1 MKAKKDAKT
10 TAASA
15 NGQESNELA
24 KPKRSKQAKRQIII
38 YVVMVVAIAG
48 ILGFAWNDVDGRIK
62 SKVLKYLLDKYEQEF
77 VVTDYKG
84 TTVTLFRAVQGR
96 IGTEYNLANSKCRWL
111 GEDNETYDDCSW
123 SVHPKGN
130 PKGKCMVS
138 YSSGT
143 MRDSCAQ
150 VILGKKNYAKARQIS
165 AEEDRLRPHIER
177 IFGKNTDIKVEF
189 QLCEQGEA
197 SMKGFSGLL
206 RAMKICKKATEDM
219 TLGQVIDSNEL
230 RHEYNLYIY
239 ALDGQ
244 PIETDDDKLRL
255 IEKLRKITEYLP
267 EGRPDRVQF
276 VYYTRAK
283 ESSGGSE
290 LWVISAS
297 DLSST
302 EKLTRRKIVTYESE
316 REGYH

>member
-1 MKAKKDAKT
+1 MNKEKVGAGV
-10 TAASA
+10 SQA
-15 NGQESNELA
+15 NVPGVPVKRLRSSRRWIVIICIIVVVAVAVGVVVVTVTSPENIMRSYL
-24 KPKRSKQAKRQIII
+24 RSKYGKDFVLVGEMRRERGSAQREHYYESDAHPIDDTRLRFR
-38 YVVMVVAIAG
+38 VVLDGDNKEHKYEKSDTYLEA
-48 ILGFAWNDVDGRIK
+48 GRIM
-62 SKVLKYLLDKYEQEF
+62 
-77 VVTDYKG
+77 T
-84 TTVTLFRAVQGR
+84 
-96 IGTEYNLANSKCRWL
+96 
-111 GEDNETYDDCSW
+111 
-123 SVHPKGN
+123 
-130 PKGKCMVS
+130 
-138 YSSGT
+138 
-143 MRDSCAQ
+143 
-150 VILGKKNYAKARQIS
+150 
-165 AEEDRLRPHIER
+165 EEDRLRPYIER
-177 IFGKNTDIKVEF
+177 IFGKNTDVKVEF

-244 PIETDDDKLRL
+244 PVETDDDKLRL

-267 EGRPDRVQF
+267 EGRPDCVQF
-276 VYYTRAK
+276 AYYTRAK
-283 ESSGGSE
+283 EPSGGSE

>member
-1 MKAKKDAKT
+1 MNKEKDGAR
-10 TAASA
+10 ASQA
-15 NGQESNELA
+15 NVPGVPQNTSGVPVKRLRSSRRWIVIICIIVVVAVVAGVVVVTVTSPENIMRSYL
-24 KPKRSKQAKRQIII
+24 RSKYGKDFVLVGEMRRTPPGSSALWEHYYESDAHPVDNYGLRFG
-38 YVVMVVAIAG
+38 VV
-48 ILGFAWNDVDGRIK
+48 LGNGKMSDTYIEAGRIM
-62 SKVLKYLLDKYEQEF
+62 
-77 VVTDYKG
+77 T
-84 TTVTLFRAVQGR
+84 
-96 IGTEYNLANSKCRWL
+96 
-111 GEDNETYDDCSW
+111 
-123 SVHPKGN
+123 
-130 PKGKCMVS
+130 
-138 YSSGT
+138 
-143 MRDSCAQ
+143 
-150 VILGKKNYAKARQIS
+150 
-165 AEEDRLRPHIER
+165 EEDRLRPHIER

-255 IEKLRKITEYLP
+255 IEKLREITKYLP
-267 EGRPDRVQF
+267 ESRPDCVQF

>member
-1 MKAKKDAKT
+1 MNKEKDSTGVSQANVPGVPQNASGVPVKRLRSSRRWIVIICIIVVVAV
-10 TAASA
+10 AAGVVVVTVTSPE
-15 NGQESNELA
+15 NIMRSYL
-24 KPKRSKQAKRQIII
+24 RSKYGKDFVLAGEMMRDHGPVQRGDYYESEAHPVDNYGLRFG
-38 YVVMVVAIAG
+38 VVLDNGKMSDTYIEA
-48 ILGFAWNDVDGRIK
+48 GRIM
-62 SKVLKYLLDKYEQEF
+62 
-77 VVTDYKG
+77 T
-84 TTVTLFRAVQGR
+84 
-96 IGTEYNLANSKCRWL
+96 
-111 GEDNETYDDCSW
+111 
-123 SVHPKGN
+123 
-130 PKGKCMVS
+130 
-138 YSSGT
+138 
-143 MRDSCAQ
+143 
-150 VILGKKNYAKARQIS
+150 
-165 AEEDRLRPHIER
+165 EEDRLRPHIER

-244 PIETDDDKLRL
+244 PIETHDDKLRL
-255 IEKLRKITEYLP
+255 IEKLRRITKYLP
-267 EGRPDRVQF
+267 EGRPDCVQF
-276 VYYTRAK
+276 AYYTRAK
-283 ESSGGSE
+283 EPSGGSE

>member
-1 MKAKKDAKT
+1 MNKEKAGAGVSQANVPGVPVKRLRSSRRWIVIICIIVVVAV
-10 TAASA
+10 AAGVVVVTVTSPE
-15 NGQESNELA
+15 NIMRSYL
-24 KPKRSKQAKRQIII
+24 RSKYGKDFVLAGEMRRDHGPVQRGDYYESEAHPVDNYGLRFS
-38 YVVMVVAIAG
+38 VV
-48 ILGFAWNDVDGRIK
+48 LDNDKMRDTYIEAGRIM
-62 SKVLKYLLDKYEQEF
+62 
-77 VVTDYKG
+77 T
-84 TTVTLFRAVQGR
+84 
-96 IGTEYNLANSKCRWL
+96 
-111 GEDNETYDDCSW
+111 
-123 SVHPKGN
+123 
-130 PKGKCMVS
+130 
-138 YSSGT
+138 
-143 MRDSCAQ
+143 
-150 VILGKKNYAKARQIS
+150 
-165 AEEDRLRPHIER
+165 EEDRLRPHIER

-255 IEKLRKITEYLP
+255 IEKLRRITKYLP
-267 EGRPDRVQF
+267 EGRPDCVQF
-276 VYYTRAK
+276 AYYTRAK
-283 ESSGGSE
+283 EPSGGSE
-290 LWVISAS
+290 LWAISAS

>member
-1 MKAKKDAKT
+1 MKKKGTMAPWASTVGVPQNTSGVPVKRLRSSRRWIVIICIIVVV
-10 TAASA
+10 AAAAAGVVVVTVTSPE
-15 NGQESNELA
+15 NIMRSYL
-24 KPKRSKQAKRQIII
+24 RSKYGKDFVLVGELRRRRECSSREYCSVMQEHYYESEAHPVDNYGLRFR
-38 YVVMVVAIAG
+38 VV
-48 ILGFAWNDVDGRIK
+48 LGNGKMSDTYIEAGRIM
-62 SKVLKYLLDKYEQEF
+62 
-77 VVTDYKG
+77 T
-84 TTVTLFRAVQGR
+84 
-96 IGTEYNLANSKCRWL
+96 
-111 GEDNETYDDCSW
+111 
-123 SVHPKGN
+123 
-130 PKGKCMVS
+130 
-138 YSSGT
+138 
-143 MRDSCAQ
+143 
-150 VILGKKNYAKARQIS
+150 
-165 AEEDRLRPHIER
+165 EEDRLRPHIER

-206 RAMKICKKATEDM
+206 RAMRICKEATEGT

-255 IEKLRKITEYLP
+255 IEKLRRITKYLP
-267 EGRPDRVQF
+267 EGRPDCVQF
-276 VYYTRAK
+276 AYYTRAK
-283 ESSGGSE
+283 EPSGGSE

-316 REGYH
+316 RGGYH

>member
-1 MKAKKDAKT
+1 MNKEKG
-10 TAASA
+10 SA
-15 NGQESNELA
+15 GVSQANVPGVPQNTSGVPVKRLRSSRRWIVIICIIVVVAVATGVVVVTVTSPENIMRSYL
-24 KPKRSKQAKRQIII
+24 RSKYGKDFVLAGEMMRDHGPVQRGDYYESEAHPVDNYGLRFG
-38 YVVMVVAIAG
+38 VVLDNGKMSDTYIEA
-48 ILGFAWNDVDGRIK
+48 GRIM
-62 SKVLKYLLDKYEQEF
+62 
-77 VVTDYKG
+77 T
-84 TTVTLFRAVQGR
+84 
-96 IGTEYNLANSKCRWL
+96 
-111 GEDNETYDDCSW
+111 
-123 SVHPKGN
+123 
-130 PKGKCMVS
+130 
-138 YSSGT
+138 
-143 MRDSCAQ
+143 
-150 VILGKKNYAKARQIS
+150 
-165 AEEDRLRPHIER
+165 EEDRLRPHIER

-255 IEKLRKITEYLP
+255 IEKLRRITKYLP
-267 EGRPDRVQF
+267 EGRPDCVQF
-276 VYYTRAK
+276 AYYTRVK
-283 ESSGGSE
+283 EPSGGSE
-290 LWVISAS
+290 LWGISAS

>member
-1 MKAKKDAKT
+1 MKKKGTMAPWASTVGVPQNTSGVPVKRLRSSRRWIVIICIIVVVAV
-10 TAASA
+10 AAGVVVVTVTSPE
-15 NGQESNELA
+15 NIMRSYL
-24 KPKRSKQAKRQIII
+24 RSKYGKDFVLAGEMMRDHGPVQREHYYESEAHPVDNYGLRFR
-38 YVVMVVAIAG
+38 VVLDNGKMSDTYIE
-48 ILGFAWNDVDGRIK
+48 DGRIM
-62 SKVLKYLLDKYEQEF
+62 
-77 VVTDYKG
+77 T
-84 TTVTLFRAVQGR
+84 
-96 IGTEYNLANSKCRWL
+96 
-111 GEDNETYDDCSW
+111 
-123 SVHPKGN
+123 
-130 PKGKCMVS
+130 
-138 YSSGT
+138 
-143 MRDSCAQ
+143 
-150 VILGKKNYAKARQIS
+150 
-165 AEEDRLRPHIER
+165 EEDRLRPHIER

-255 IEKLRKITEYLP
+255 IEKLRKITKYLP
-267 EGRPDRVQF
+267 EGRSDCVQF
-276 VYYTRAK
+276 GYYTRTK
-283 ESSGGSE
+283 ESSEGSE

>member
-1 MKAKKDAKT
+1 MNKEKDSAGVSQANVPGVPQNTSGVPVKRLRSSRRWIVIICIIVVVAV
-10 TAASA
+10 AAGVVVVTVTSPE
-15 NGQESNELA
+15 NIMRSYL
-24 KPKRSKQAKRQIII
+24 RSKYGKDFVLAGEMMRDHGPVQRGDYYESEAHPVDNYGLRFR
-38 YVVMVVAIAG
+38 VVLDNGKMS
-48 ILGFAWNDVDGRIK
+48 DTYTKDGRIM
-62 SKVLKYLLDKYEQEF
+62 
-77 VVTDYKG
+77 T
-84 TTVTLFRAVQGR
+84 
-96 IGTEYNLANSKCRWL
+96 
-111 GEDNETYDDCSW
+111 
-123 SVHPKGN
+123 
-130 PKGKCMVS
+130 
-138 YSSGT
+138 
-143 MRDSCAQ
+143 
-150 VILGKKNYAKARQIS
+150 
-165 AEEDRLRPHIER
+165 EEDRLRPHIER

-255 IEKLRKITEYLP
+255 IEKLRKITKHLP
-267 EGRPDRVQF
+267 EGRPDCVQF
-276 VYYTRAK
+276 AYYTRAK
-283 ESSGGSE
+283 EPSGGSE
-290 LWVISAS
+290 LWAISAS

-302 EKLTRRKIVTYESE
+302 EKLTRRKIVTYQ

>member
-1 MKAKKDAKT
+1 MNKEKDSAGVSQANVPGVPQNTSGVPVKRLRSSRRWIVIICIIVVV
-10 TAASA
+10 AAAVGVVVVTVTSPE
-15 NGQESNELA
+15 NIMRSYL
-24 KPKRSKQAKRQIII
+24 RSKYGKDFVLAGEMMRDHGPVQRGDYYESEAHPVDNYGLRFR
-38 YVVMVVAIAG
+38 VVLDNGKMSDTYIEA
-48 ILGFAWNDVDGRIK
+48 GRIM
-62 SKVLKYLLDKYEQEF
+62 
-77 VVTDYKG
+77 T
-84 TTVTLFRAVQGR
+84 
-96 IGTEYNLANSKCRWL
+96 
-111 GEDNETYDDCSW
+111 
-123 SVHPKGN
+123 
-130 PKGKCMVS
+130 
-138 YSSGT
+138 
-143 MRDSCAQ
+143 
-150 VILGKKNYAKARQIS
+150 
-165 AEEDRLRPHIER
+165 EEDRLRPHIER

-255 IEKLRKITEYLP
+255 IEKLRRITKYLP
-267 EGRPDRVQF
+267 EGRPDCVQF
-276 VYYTRAK
+276 AYYTRAK
-283 ESSGGSE
+283 EPSEGSE

-302 EKLTRRKIVTYESE
+302 EKLTRRKIVTYENE

>member
-1 MKAKKDAKT
+1 MNKEKAGAGVSQ
-10 TAASA
+10 ANVPGVPQNASGIPVKRLRSSRRWIVIICIIVVVA
-15 NGQESNELA
+15 VAVGVVVVTVTSPENIMRSYL
-24 KPKRSKQAKRQIII
+24 RSKYGKDFVLAGEMMRRRECNSRECGSVLQEHYYESEAHPVDNYGLRFR
-38 YVVMVVAIAG
+38 VVLDNGKMSDTYIE
-48 ILGFAWNDVDGRIK
+48 DGRIM
-62 SKVLKYLLDKYEQEF
+62 
-77 VVTDYKG
+77 T
-84 TTVTLFRAVQGR
+84 
-96 IGTEYNLANSKCRWL
+96 
-111 GEDNETYDDCSW
+111 
-123 SVHPKGN
+123 
-130 PKGKCMVS
+130 
-138 YSSGT
+138 
-143 MRDSCAQ
+143 
-150 VILGKKNYAKARQIS
+150 
-165 AEEDRLRPHIER
+165 EEDRLRPHIER

-206 RAMKICKKATEDM
+206 RAMKICKEATEDM

-255 IEKLRKITEYLP
+255 IEKLREITKYLP
-267 EGRPDRVQF
+267 EGRPDCVRF
-276 VYYTRAK
+276 GYYTRAK

-297 DLSST
+297 DLSSA

>member
-1 MKAKKDAKT
+1 M
-10 TAASA
+10 SQA
-15 NGQESNELA
+15 NVPGIPVKRLRSSKRWIVIICIVVVVAVAVGVVVVTVTSPENIMRSYL
-24 KPKRSKQAKRQIII
+24 RSKYGKDFVLVGELRRTPPGSSALWEHYYESDARPVDD
-38 YVVMVVAIAG
+38 YGLRFRVVLDNGKMSDTYIKA
-48 ILGFAWNDVDGRIK
+48 GRIM
-62 SKVLKYLLDKYEQEF
+62 
-77 VVTDYKG
+77 
-84 TTVTLFRAVQGR
+84 
-96 IGTEYNLANSKCRWL
+96 TEK
-111 GEDNETYDDCSW
+111 
-123 SVHPKGN
+123 
-130 PKGKCMVS
+130 
-138 YSSGT
+138 
-143 MRDSCAQ
+143 
-150 VILGKKNYAKARQIS
+150 
-165 AEEDRLRPHIER
+165 DRLQPHIER

-255 IEKLRKITEYLP
+255 IEKLREITKYLP
-267 EGRPDRVQF
+267 EGRPDCVQF
-276 VYYTRAK
+276 AYYTRAK

>member
-1 MKAKKDAKT
+1 MNKEKDSTGVSQANVPGVPQNTSGIPVKRLRSSRRWIVIICIVVVIAV
-10 TAASA
+10 AA
-15 NGQESNELA
+15 G
-24 KPKRSKQAKRQIII
+24 
-38 YVVMVVAIAG
+38 VMVVTVTSPENIMRSYLRSKYGKDFVLAG
-48 ILGFAWNDVDGRIK
+48 EMRRERGSAQRGNYYESEAHPVDNYGLRFRVVLDNGKMSDTYIEDGRIM
-62 SKVLKYLLDKYEQEF
+62 
-77 VVTDYKG
+77 T
-84 TTVTLFRAVQGR
+84 
-96 IGTEYNLANSKCRWL
+96 
-111 GEDNETYDDCSW
+111 
-123 SVHPKGN
+123 
-130 PKGKCMVS
+130 
-138 YSSGT
+138 
-143 MRDSCAQ
+143 
-150 VILGKKNYAKARQIS
+150 
-165 AEEDRLRPHIER
+165 EEDRLRPHIER

-255 IEKLRKITEYLP
+255 IEKLRKITKYLP
-267 EGRPDRVQF
+267 EGRPDCVRF
-276 VYYTRAK
+276 GYYTRAK

-302 EKLTRRKIVTYESE
+302 EKLTQRKIVTYQIK
-316 REGYH
+316 GYY

>member
-1 MKAKKDAKT
+1 MRKKKT
-10 TAASA
+10 GIKVSRTNVPGISQNTSGVPVKRLRSSRRWIVIICIIVVVAVAVGVVVVTVTSPE
-15 NGQESNELA
+15 NIMRSYL
-24 KPKRSKQAKRQIII
+24 RSKYGKDF
-38 YVVMVVAIAG
+38 VLAG
-48 ILGFAWNDVDGRIK
+48 EMMRDHGPVQRGDYYESEAHPVDDPRLRFKVKLDGDNKEHKFEKSDTYIEAGRIM
-62 SKVLKYLLDKYEQEF
+62 
-77 VVTDYKG
+77 T
-84 TTVTLFRAVQGR
+84 
-96 IGTEYNLANSKCRWL
+96 
-111 GEDNETYDDCSW
+111 
-123 SVHPKGN
+123 
-130 PKGKCMVS
+130 
-138 YSSGT
+138 
-143 MRDSCAQ
+143 
-150 VILGKKNYAKARQIS
+150 
-165 AEEDRLRPHIER
+165 EEDRLRPYIER

-189 QLCEQGEA
+189 RLCEQGEA

-255 IEKLRKITEYLP
+255 IEKLRRITKYLP
-267 EGRPDRVQF
+267 EGRPDCVQF
-276 VYYTRAK
+276 AYYTRAK

-302 EKLTRRKIVTYESE
+302 EKLTQRKIVTYQI
-316 REGYH
+316 EGYN

>member
-1 MKAKKDAKT
+1 MNKEKGSAGVSQANVPGVPVKRLRPSRRWIVIICIIVVVAV
-10 TAASA
+10 AAGAMVVTVTSPE
-15 NGQESNELA
+15 NIMRSYL
-24 KPKRSKQAKRQIII
+24 RSKYGKDFVLAGEMKRERGSAQREHG
-38 YVVMVVAIAG
+38 YAQRGNYYESEAHPVDNYGLRFRVVLDNGKMSDTYIE
-48 ILGFAWNDVDGRIK
+48 DGRIM
-62 SKVLKYLLDKYEQEF
+62 
-77 VVTDYKG
+77 T
-84 TTVTLFRAVQGR
+84 
-96 IGTEYNLANSKCRWL
+96 
-111 GEDNETYDDCSW
+111 
-123 SVHPKGN
+123 
-130 PKGKCMVS
+130 
-138 YSSGT
+138 
-143 MRDSCAQ
+143 
-150 VILGKKNYAKARQIS
+150 
-165 AEEDRLRPHIER
+165 EEDRLRPHIER

-219 TLGQVIDSNEL
+219 TLGQVIDSDEL

-244 PIETDDDKLRL
+244 PVETDDDKLRL

-267 EGRPDRVQF
+267 EGRPDCVRF
-276 VYYTRAK
+276 GYYTRAK

-302 EKLTRRKIVTYESE
+302 EKLTQRKIVTYQ

>member
-1 MKAKKDAKT
+1 MNKEKDSAGVSQANVPGVPQNASGVPVKRLRSSRRWIVIICIIVVV
-10 TAASA
+10 AAAAAGVVVVTVTSPE
-15 NGQESNELA
+15 NIMRSYL
-24 KPKRSKQAKRQIII
+24 RSKYGKDFVLVGELRRRRECSSREYCSVLQEHYYESEAHPVDNYGLRFR
-38 YVVMVVAIAG
+38 VVLDNGKMSDTYIEAG
-48 ILGFAWNDVDGRIK
+48 R
-62 SKVLKYLLDKYEQEF
+62 VL
-77 VVTDYKG
+77 
-84 TTVTLFRAVQGR
+84 
-96 IGTEYNLANSKCRWL
+96 
-111 GEDNETYDDCSW
+111 
-123 SVHPKGN
+123 
-130 PKGKCMVS
+130 
-138 YSSGT
+138 
-143 MRDSCAQ
+143 
-150 VILGKKNYAKARQIS
+150 

-255 IEKLRKITEYLP
+255 IEKLRKITKYLP
-267 EGRPDRVQF
+267 EGRSDCVQF
-276 VYYTRAK
+276 GYYTRTK
-283 ESSGGSE
+283 ESSEGSE
-290 LWVISAS
+290 LWAISAS

>member
-1 MKAKKDAKT
+1 MNKEKDSAGVSQ
-10 TAASA
+10 ANVPGVPQNASGVPVKRLRSSRRWIVIICIIVVVA
-15 NGQESNELA
+15 VVAGVVVVTVTSPENIMRSYL
-24 KPKRSKQAKRQIII
+24 RSKYGKDFVLAGEMRRDHGPVQRGDYYESEAHPVDNYGLRFR
-38 YVVMVVAIAG
+38 VVLDNGKMSDTYIK
-48 ILGFAWNDVDGRIK
+48 DGRIM
-62 SKVLKYLLDKYEQEF
+62 
-77 VVTDYKG
+77 T
-84 TTVTLFRAVQGR
+84 
-96 IGTEYNLANSKCRWL
+96 
-111 GEDNETYDDCSW
+111 
-123 SVHPKGN
+123 
-130 PKGKCMVS
+130 
-138 YSSGT
+138 
-143 MRDSCAQ
+143 
-150 VILGKKNYAKARQIS
+150 
-165 AEEDRLRPHIER
+165 EEDRLRPHIER

-255 IEKLRKITEYLP
+255 IEKLRKITKHLP
-267 EGRPDRVQF
+267 EGRSDCVQF
-276 VYYTRAK
+276 GYYTRTK

-290 LWVISAS
+290 LWAISAS

-302 EKLTRRKIVTYESE
+302 EKLTRRKIVTYQ

>member
-1 MKAKKDAKT
+1 MNKEKDSAGVSQANVPGVPVKRLRSSRRWIVIICILVVVAV
-10 TAASA
+10 AAGVVVVTVTSPE
-15 NGQESNELA
+15 NIMRSYL
-24 KPKRSKQAKRQIII
+24 RSKYGKDFVLAGEMRRRRECNSRECGSVLQEHYYESEAHPVDNYGLRFR
-38 YVVMVVAIAG
+38 VVLDNGKMSDTYIE
-48 ILGFAWNDVDGRIK
+48 DGRIM
-62 SKVLKYLLDKYEQEF
+62 
-77 VVTDYKG
+77 T
-84 TTVTLFRAVQGR
+84 
-96 IGTEYNLANSKCRWL
+96 
-111 GEDNETYDDCSW
+111 
-123 SVHPKGN
+123 
-130 PKGKCMVS
+130 
-138 YSSGT
+138 
-143 MRDSCAQ
+143 
-150 VILGKKNYAKARQIS
+150 
-165 AEEDRLRPHIER
+165 EEDRLRPHIER

-255 IEKLRKITEYLP
+255 IEKLRKITKYLP
-267 EGRPDRVQF
+267 EGRSDRVQF

-283 ESSGGSE
+283 EPSGGSE
-290 LWVISAS
+290 LWAISAS

>member
-1 MKAKKDAKT
+1 MDCDHLYYR
-10 TAASA
+10 SRSSGDRSRGG
-15 NGQESNELA
+15 NCDLA
-24 KPKRSKQAKRQIII
+24 ENIMRSYLRSKYGKDFVLVGELGRRRGALQEHYYESEAHPVDNYGLRFS
-38 YVVMVVAIAG
+38 VV
-48 ILGFAWNDVDGRIK
+48 LDNDKMRDTYIEAGRIM
-62 SKVLKYLLDKYEQEF
+62 
-77 VVTDYKG
+77 T
-84 TTVTLFRAVQGR
+84 
-96 IGTEYNLANSKCRWL
+96 
-111 GEDNETYDDCSW
+111 
-123 SVHPKGN
+123 
-130 PKGKCMVS
+130 
-138 YSSGT
+138 
-143 MRDSCAQ
+143 
-150 VILGKKNYAKARQIS
+150 
-165 AEEDRLRPHIER
+165 EEDRLRPHIER

-206 RAMKICKKATEDM
+206 RAMRICKEATEGM

-255 IEKLRKITEYLP
+255 IEKLRRITKYLP
-267 EGRPDRVQF
+267 DGRPDCVQF
-276 VYYTRAK
+276 AYYTRAK
-283 ESSGGSE
+283 EPSGGSE

>member
-1 MKAKKDAKT
+1 MNKEKD
-10 TAASA
+10 SA
-15 NGQESNELA
+15 GVSQANVPGVPQNTSGVPVKRLRSSRRWIVIICIIVVVAVVAGVVVVTVTSPENIMRSYL
-24 KPKRSKQAKRQIII
+24 RSKYGKDFVLAGEMRRDHGPVQRGDYYESEAHPVDNYGLRFR
-38 YVVMVVAIAG
+38 VVLDNGKMSDTYIK
-48 ILGFAWNDVDGRIK
+48 DGRIM
-62 SKVLKYLLDKYEQEF
+62 
-77 VVTDYKG
+77 T
-84 TTVTLFRAVQGR
+84 
-96 IGTEYNLANSKCRWL
+96 
-111 GEDNETYDDCSW
+111 
-123 SVHPKGN
+123 
-130 PKGKCMVS
+130 
-138 YSSGT
+138 
-143 MRDSCAQ
+143 
-150 VILGKKNYAKARQIS
+150 
-165 AEEDRLRPHIER
+165 EEDRLRPHIER

-255 IEKLRKITEYLP
+255 IEKLRKITKHLP
-267 EGRPDRVQF
+267 EGRPDCVQF
-276 VYYTRAK
+276 AYYTRAK
-283 ESSGGSE
+283 EPSGGSE
-290 LWVISAS
+290 LWAISAS

-302 EKLTRRKIVTYESE
+302 EKLTRRKIVTYQ

>member
-1 MKAKKDAKT
+1 MNKEKD
-10 TAASA
+10 SA
-15 NGQESNELA
+15 GVSQVNVPGVPVKRLRSSRRWIVIICIIVVVAVATGVVVVTVTSPENIMRSYL
-24 KPKRSKQAKRQIII
+24 RSKYGKDFVLAGEMMRDHGPVQRGGDYYESEAHPVDNYGLRFG
-38 YVVMVVAIAG
+38 VVLDNGKMSDTYIEA
-48 ILGFAWNDVDGRIK
+48 GRIM
-62 SKVLKYLLDKYEQEF
+62 
-77 VVTDYKG
+77 T
-84 TTVTLFRAVQGR
+84 
-96 IGTEYNLANSKCRWL
+96 
-111 GEDNETYDDCSW
+111 
-123 SVHPKGN
+123 
-130 PKGKCMVS
+130 
-138 YSSGT
+138 
-143 MRDSCAQ
+143 
-150 VILGKKNYAKARQIS
+150 
-165 AEEDRLRPHIER
+165 EEDRLRPHIER
-177 IFGKNTDIKVEF
+177 IFSKNTDIKVEF

-255 IEKLRKITEYLP
+255 IEKLRRITKYLP
-267 EGRPDRVQF
+267 EGRPDCVQF
-276 VYYTRAK
+276 AYYTRAK
-283 ESSGGSE
+283 EPSGGSE
-290 LWVISAS
+290 LWAISAS

>member
-1 MKAKKDAKT
+1 MKKKGTMAPWASTVGVPQNASGAPVKRLRSSRRWIVIICIIVIVAV
-10 TAASA
+10 AAGVVVVTVTSPE
-15 NGQESNELA
+15 NIMRSYL
-24 KPKRSKQAKRQIII
+24 RSKYGKDFVLAGEMMRDHGPVQRGDYYESEAHPVDNYGLRFS
-38 YVVMVVAIAG
+38 VVLDNGKMSDTYIEA
-48 ILGFAWNDVDGRIK
+48 GRIM
-62 SKVLKYLLDKYEQEF
+62 
-77 VVTDYKG
+77 
-84 TTVTLFRAVQGR
+84 
-96 IGTEYNLANSKCRWL
+96 TEEN
-111 GEDNETYDDCSW
+111 
-123 SVHPKGN
+123 
-130 PKGKCMVS
+130 
-138 YSSGT
+138 
-143 MRDSCAQ
+143 
-150 VILGKKNYAKARQIS
+150 
-165 AEEDRLRPHIER
+165 RLRPHIER

-197 SMKGFSGLL
+197 SMQGFSGLL

-255 IEKLRKITEYLP
+255 IEKLRRITKYLP
-267 EGRPDRVQF
+267 EGRPDCVQF
-276 VYYTRAK
+276 AYYTRAK

>member
-1 MKAKKDAKT
+1 MNKEKDSAGVSQANVPGVPQNASGVPVKRLRSSRRWIVIICIIVVVAV
-10 TAASA
+10 AAGVVVVTVTSPE
-15 NGQESNELA
+15 NIMRSYL
-24 KPKRSKQAKRQIII
+24 RSKYGKDFVLVGELRRTPPGSSALWEHYYESDAHPVDNYGLRFR
-38 YVVMVVAIAG
+38 VV
-48 ILGFAWNDVDGRIK
+48 LGNGKMSDTYIEAGRIM
-62 SKVLKYLLDKYEQEF
+62 
-77 VVTDYKG
+77 T
-84 TTVTLFRAVQGR
+84 
-96 IGTEYNLANSKCRWL
+96 
-111 GEDNETYDDCSW
+111 
-123 SVHPKGN
+123 
-130 PKGKCMVS
+130 
-138 YSSGT
+138 
-143 MRDSCAQ
+143 
-150 VILGKKNYAKARQIS
+150 
-165 AEEDRLRPHIER
+165 EEDRLRPHIER

-255 IEKLRKITEYLP
+255 IEKLRRITKYLP
-267 EGRPDRVQF
+267 EGRPDCVQF
-276 VYYTRAK
+276 AYYTRAK
-283 ESSGGSE
+283 EPSGGSE
-290 LWVISAS
+290 LWAISAS